1 MIATRLDGVGASE
14 TLVIAAKAKELKD
27 QGIDVVS
34 FTIGE
39 PDFDTPIHIKQAAI
53 DALNEGFTKYTAPE
67 GITELRKAIVEQI
80 KNDLELDYNWKQV
93 VVTNGSKQAL
103 YNFFQAALNK
113 GDQVLVPAPY
123 WLSYPPML
131 KLAGAVPKILNT
143 TPRQGFKITPE
154 QLKKAIKPKTKAIIL
169 NSPSNP
175 TGATYTK
182 AELEALAV
190 VLEEHN
196 LWVVSDD
203 AYSKMIYEEQS
214 FYSIA
219 KFSKKLYD
227 KTIIFNTLSKSYAM
241 TGWRVGY
248 AVGPQEILT
257 AIGIIQS
264 QSTSGVNA
272 IAQKA
277 ALKAVIGP
285 QACVRAMVKEFEQR
299 RSVALE
305 ELSKIKK
312 ISCFKPQGAF
322 YLFPDVSKYYKTRF
336 QNRQINNSEDMA
348 TYLLEEAKV
357 ATIPGK
363 VFGADKYIRLSYA
376 TSVAN
381 IQKGILRIKEALEQ
395 LQF

>member
-1 MIATRLDGVGASE
+1 MIASRLDGVGASE
-14 TLVIAAKAKELKD
+14 TLVLAAKAKELKD
-27 QGIDVVS
+27 QGIDIVS

-67 GITELRKAIVEQI
+67 GIPELRKAIVEQI
-80 KNDLELDYNWKQV
+80 KNDLDLDYTCKQV

-131 KLAGAVPKILNT
+131 RLAGAIPKILNT
-143 TPRQGFKITPE
+143 TPRQGFKLAPE

-182 AELEALAV
+182 AELEALAAI
-190 VLEEHN
+190 LEEHN

-203 AYSKMIYEEQS
+203 AYSKMIYEDQP

-219 KFSKKLYD
+219 KFSKKLYE

-257 AIGIIQS
+257 AIGVIQS

-277 ALKAVIGP
+277 ALKAIIGP

-299 RSVALE
+299 RAVALE
-305 ELSKIKK
+305 GLSKIKK
-312 ISCFKPQGAF
+312 VSCFKPPGAF
-322 YLFPDVSKYYKTRF
+322 YLFPDVSKYYGTKF
-336 QNRQINNSEDMA
+336 QNRQINGSEDMS

-381 IQKGILRIKEALEQ
+381 IQKGIARIKEALEQ